1 MKSLLF
7 QGVTP
12 FVEPPDCA
20 GIPCRVE
27 VPITIN
33 KQGRLYTFMLRDKI
47 APEDPYLVMVKAA
60 AFSIQ
65 HNEPYNGTPI
75 PRSVKDFLIK
85 TNLVT

>member
-1 MKSLLF
+1 
-7 QGVTP
+7 
-12 FVEPPDCA
+12 
-20 GIPCRVE
+20 
-27 VPITIN
+27 
-33 KQGRLYTFMLRDKI
+33 MLRDKI